1 MRSWLTQVL
10 VLCLL
15 CVSCQQGPA
24 TSEREAAD
32 TAEVIQEVNPDTIAY
47 APDPLPED
55 WIDINAYIPNVEVD
69 IRYAT
74 TDNFV
79 GEVMYECARC
89 LLRENAAT
97 ALSAVQN
104 ELQEQGLHLKLFDC
118 YRPLPVQ
125 RRLWEKVPDINY
137 VARPDKGSMHNRG
150 IAVDLTI
157 VDDQGTELEMGTA
170 YDFFGPEAH
179 HTYTDLPGKVL
190 ENRQFLKGIMESH
203 GFQGIRT
210 EWWHYSLKG
219 SLPELSEY
227 EWPCP

>member
-1 MRSWLTQVL
+1 MRLLLVL
-10 VLCLL
+10 VICYFW
-15 CVSCQQGPA
+15 VSCQQGPA
-24 TSEREAAD
+24 TSETETTD
-32 TAEVIQEVNPDTIAY
+32 TTEVVQEVKPHTIPD

-55 WIDINAYIPNVEVD
+55 WIDIGVYIPNVEVD

-74 TDNFV
+74 RDNFV

-89 LLRENAAT
+89 LLRKNAAT
-97 ALSAVQN
+97 ALLAVQD
-104 ELQEQGLHLKLFDC
+104 ELQKEGLHLKLFDC

-157 VDDQGTELEMGTA
+157 VDEQGMELEMGTE
-170 YDFFGPEAH
+170 YDYFGPEAH
-179 HTYTDLPGKVL
+179 HTYTDLAEEVL
-190 ENRQFLKGIMESH
+190 ENRQFLKAIMESH

-210 EWWHYSLKG
+210 EWWHYSLKE